1 MQDLKNATTLR
12 VETWPIFWEVIGEI
26 LFKILGLYIVYL
38 IFDFIGKWIEVG
50 DVTSN
55 TLLSIVVLPAIYV
68 LKDAYAIFT
77 PFTVTISLSD
87 NDITVEQGIYTKRL
101 DCLKLDTVEN
111 VELITTALGRYKSYG
126 TLDLYS
132 YVSTIQIPNVK
143 DYLNIKDDIESRI
156 EACKRSEPK

>member
-77 PFTVTISLSD
+77 PF
-87 NDITVEQGIYTKRL
+87 N
-101 DCLKLDTVEN
+101 
-111 VELITTALGRYKSYG
+111 
-126 TLDLYS
+126 
-132 YVSTIQIPNVK
+132 IP
-143 DYLNIKDDIESRI
+143 
-156 EACKRSEPK
+156 